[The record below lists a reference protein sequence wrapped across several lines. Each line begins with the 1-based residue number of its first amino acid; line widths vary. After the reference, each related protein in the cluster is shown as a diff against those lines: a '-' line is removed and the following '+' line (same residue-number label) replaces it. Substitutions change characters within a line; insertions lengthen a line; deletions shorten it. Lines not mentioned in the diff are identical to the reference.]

1 MELIR
6 DELCEQIVSA
16 AERLAQGKDPGKL
29 TVRDILKEMG
39 ITNRVFYNHRWRS
52 HPSDFGPSP
61 GRHCWHCPLQE

>member
-39 ITNRVFYNHRWRS
+39 LKETIRCEQLNMDQWTEFVNTLKNII
-52 HPSDFGPSP
+52 
-61 GRHCWHCPLQE
+61 